1 MPNQSP
7 SQRNARAFI
16 SINVSLSASARRDCR
31 IQSDTGTGAADV
43 LVATVR
49 VTLAHGPAAKAIRY
63 VLRRSVS
70 RKRCRTDGP
79 TVSVPISAP
88 FASARHATGVVSES
102 RTFAFK
108 SG

>member
-1 MPNQSP
+1 M
-7 SQRNARAFI
+7 
-16 SINVSLSASARRDCR
+16 SLSASARRDCR
-31 IQSDTGTGAADV
+31 IQRDTGTGAADV

-88 FASARHATGVVSES
+88 FASARHATGVVSDS